1 MEVAFRNK
9 KMMAKFDEVRET
21 FERYMIEDGYDMD
34 DPKDLSIH
42 HSQDVIDQP
51 PEVVLAMASEEELRT
66 KYLPNWREH
75 IGYPT
80 STRVIPVEQFRGG
93 DPKWED
99 LWDWG
104 KNRMVLD
111 LGVSSNALF
120 VHYPPNGLTGWHTN
134 WNANAY
140 QVLFTWSETGD
151 GFFTYYDIQQDKVV
165 TIQDK
170 PGWQCRWYYFGRKDE
185 PQHHCWHACYS
196 GKSRRMT
203 LAFKFSNKGID
214 HESNEM
220 AEFLRDEFIAE
231 IETDE

>member
-9 KMMAKFDEVRET
+9 KIMAKFEELRKT
-21 FERYMIEDGYDMD
+21 FEQYLEEDGYNID
-34 DPKDLSIH
+34 DPMCQIIH
-42 HSQDVIDQP
+42 NSPDVMDQSG
-51 PEVVLAMASEEELRT
+51 EYIKQLASEEELR
-66 KYLPNWREH
+66 KNYLPNWEDH

-80 STRVIPVEQFRGG
+80 SSKFVPVEQFKGG
-93 DPKWED
+93 DPKWDD

-120 VHYPPNGLTGWHTN
+120 VHYPKNGLTGWHTN

-151 GFFTYYDIQQDKVV
+151 GFFTYYDIEQDKVIKV
-165 TIQDK
+165 QDK

-185 PQHHCWHACYS
+185 PNHHCWHACYT
-196 GKSRRMT
+196 GNSRRMT
-203 LAFKFSNKGID
+203 LAFKFSNKGKD
-214 HESNEM
+214 HASNEM

-231 IETDE
+231 IESED